1 MQPARRGKCAPIP
14 LNSRRRARRG
24 AQAPDCPPYRCDHY
38 RSAHG
43 TDSSD
48 GEPLATAFR
57 KHSNIQ
63 KHSRF
68 PTAVRL
74 LDSEIV
80 KRHRFH
86 IRALMMPFRIE
97 RFALSRCLYEK
108 RFISVVDL
116 YFSYPQQQTLGVLQK
131 NQLLQEIE

>member
-1 MQPARRGKCAPIP
+1 MSGGLTGALDLTGTCHLGSKDRGADP

-24 AQAPDCPPYRCDHY
+24 AQAPDCPPYLCDHY
-38 RSAHG
+38 RSEQG

-80 KRHRFH
+80 KRYCFH
-86 IRALMMPFRIE
+86 VGSLMMPFRIE
-97 RFALSRCLYEK
+97 RFALSRCLYEIH
-108 RFISVVDL
+108 FISVVDL
-116 YFSYPQQQTLGVLQK
+116 HFSDPQ
-131 NQLLQEIE
+131 